1 MAHRERSE
9 DATKDVL
16 GRRMLEDEAEQ
27 DQPREAVQPTRL
39 DKDLQ
44 QASVPHSAAAS
55 EETEAVETRCSS
67 HCELQCAA
75 RVSMQIQPARRGP
88 SWVGGGAK
96 NVHNTRQ
103 HEGGGCDVCR
113 EREAGQCNFVLRNF
127 SCIAR
132 VMARPSLYK
141 SQAKG
146 RNYRVSQRGTS
157 RDETIRIH
165 TGDAYEED
173 RWNDYYI
180 ESAPPHNPGSPNDNG
195 VPQNRLAV
203 CSLSSFSRDHEYDV
217 RLLPG
222 ERSVRSTRVRSH

>member
-1 MAHRERSE
+1 MVHGMRLIRYREIMHRDDEE
-9 DATKDVL
+9 CGAGVYEWA
-16 GRRMLEDEAEQ
+16 GREGGTWAY
-27 DQPREAVQPTRL
+27 
-39 DKDLQ
+39 
-44 QASVPHSAAAS
+44 SG
-55 EETEAVETRCSS
+55 ETRCVHVNEKLTPSS
-67 HCELQCAA
+67 WRDESENKNKKRC
-75 RVSMQIQPARRGP
+75 GG
-88 SWVGGGAK
+88 GGGAK